1 MKTITIFLASS
12 EELENDREAFGNL
25 VRRLNKTY
33 EKRGIHLELFDWEGY
48 DAAYNDRRKQD
59 EYNDQVRASDMFL
72 AVFHHVAGRFTL
84 EEFDVAVE
92 EFRKKSSPR
101 IYVYCKDLS
110 KYEVASKELQEFQE
124 RLANEMGHFWS
135 RYSNKD
141 TMQLHF
147 VLQLQMVENSIGDEL
162 TVENGVIV
170 LSGQPVARMD
180 RLPFACLNEDFQKM
194 SSRLA
199 ELSQKIERV
208 RLKQEKYPD
217 DDDFIKEEQE
227 LLNEYNKLKE
237 AFSDHQKDLFS
248 TAKRVAVLQGEK
260 VTDRMRRALE
270 AFNEGKIREANII
283 LDEAGQDGKKALME
297 YETCRELLEQKR
309 ANVILSINEIRLN
322 ISTIKSDLS
331 ISVNAKNAKIE
342 SLYEQV
348 VDMAQKVDYDPMKY
362 VDILRAFAGFLSDIA
377 KYDKALEYGFKEL
390 QIRETVLG
398 KEHQDTAGCC
408 DRLGL
413 VYHQKGDYTA
423 ALEYHLKALRIYETV
438 SGKDHQDTAI
448 CYENIGAVY
457 YHKGDYTA
465 ALEYLFKALPI
476 LESFLGKEHRNTAT
490 CYNNIGSVYADKG
503 NYTAALDYY
512 FKAMKIR
519 EIVLG
524 KEHPDT
530 ATSYNNIGS
539 VYSDK
544 GNYTAAL
551 EYYFKAMKIREIV
564 LGKEHPDTATSYN
577 SIGAAY
583 SGERNYTSALEYYFK
598 ATKIRETVL
607 GKEHPGTAT
616 SYNNIGSVYYKM
628 GDYTS
633 ALTYLLKALQ
643 IRESVLGEGHPSTA
657 GTYSRIGDIYADR
670 RDYTSALEY
679 YFKTL
684 RIRETVLGKE
694 HPDTATCYDHIAYVY
709 AAQDDCAS
717 ALEYYFKAMQVYESV
732 FGEEHPYTA
741 TSCYNIGV
749 VYYDQGDYVSAREY
763 FHRAWDIRKVV
774 LGENH
779 PETIRAMK
787 KVFPF

>member
-12 EELENDREAFGNL
+12 EELENDRDAFGNL

-110 KYEVASKELQEFQE
+110 KDEVASKELQEFQE

-283 LDEAGQDGKKALME
+283 LDEAGRDGKKALME

-390 QIRETVLG
+390 QIRETVLE
-398 KEHQDTAGCC
+398 KE
-408 DRLGL
+408 
-413 VYHQKGDYTA
+413 
-423 ALEYHLKALRIYETV
+423 
-438 SGKDHQDTAI
+438 HQDTAI
-448 CYENIGAVY
+448 CYENIGTVY
-457 YHKGDYTA
+457 CHKGDYTA
-465 ALEYLFKALPI
+465 ALEYLLKALPI
-476 LESFLGKEHRNTAT
+476 LESFFGKEHRNTAT

-503 NYTAALDYY
+503 NYTAAL
-512 FKAMKIR
+512 
-519 EIVLG
+519 
-524 KEHPDT
+524 
-530 ATSYNNIGS
+530 
-539 VYSDK
+539 
-544 GNYTAAL
+544 
-551 EYYFKAMKIREIV
+551 EYLLKAMKIREIV

-598 ATKIRETVL
+598 AMKIRETVL

-643 IRESVLGEGHPSTA
+643 IRESVFGEGHPSTA

-717 ALEYYFKAMQVYESV
+717 ALEYYFKAMQGYESV